1 MEEAV
6 VTWFE
11 VVFLHLPGRTE
22 EQRWDLRKNS
32 QFSGRDLNPTF
43 RIRSKVCYLMDC
55 DVLSFS
61 VSMFVLA
68 ELPLEFGRFS
78 DAIRRRMQYDVNAGL

>member
-11 VVFLHLPGRTE
+11 VVFLYSPGKTE
-22 EQRWDLRKNS
+22 EQRWDLRENS
-32 QFSGRDLNPTF
+32 QLSERGLNPIF
-43 RIRSKVCYLMDC
+43 RIRSKGCCLTDC

-61 VSMFVLA
+61 VSMFMA
-68 ELPLEFGRFS
+68 T
-78 DAIRRRMQYDVNAGL
+78 